1 MLTLHRALSLAL
13 DPAAPDVVAVVG
25 GGGKSNAVFRLA
37 KDAHAATGCRAIIT
51 HTARIARFQDGWA
64 PAFVEAAEGAEL
76 PWPAIAAALDAH
88 GYLLLTG
95 PIVGDRRKGITPA
108 QVDELARR
116 AAELGV
122 GLIAAEADGSKM
134 RPVKAPDSHE
144 PVVPASTTHLL
155 PIIGLDAIG
164 ALIDGR
170 GVHRPELVRAV
181 LGLDPV
187 APVRLTP
194 AHVAQLLTASAGG
207 GKARPAAAA
216 LIPLLNK
223 ADTPL
228 RLIYGRLTAHLLAT
242 MGYSSLVAALLNEG
256 PPVIERWGPVA
267 TVVLAAGGST
277 RLGRPKA
284 GGAGAGRA
292 DGRAR
297 RGACPCRPRLARWSP
312 SPAPMPARR
321 DGGAG
326 SRRASARKSRLAPNL
341 SLGRAGWPGSLHTAL
356 AALPP
361 RDAGR
366 HLPARGPALCSTRCC
381 CGGWCRR
388 GATARQIAAP
398 PRWSGQLR
406 GAPSLFDRTFFG
418 ELATVTGDR
427 ARSAAHPSRRRRRRA
442 SRSRVAAGR
451 RPRRSGWRGIGV
463 YVYNACLTVKRF
475 LCKKSNGP

>member
-277 RLGRPKA
+277 RLGRPKQVEPVQGA
-284 GGAGAGRA
+284 PMVVRAVEHALAGAAGPVVVVT
-292 DGRAR
+292 
-297 RGACPCRPRLARWSP
+297 GAYTDPVMAALAAAELL
-312 SPAPMPARR
+312 PAVTI
-321 DGGAG
+321 
-326 SRRASARKSRLAPNL
+326 APNL
-341 SLGRAGWPGSLHTAL
+341 AWASGLASSVHTAL

-361 RDAGR
+361 TTQAAIF
-366 HLPARGPALCSTRCC
+366 LPVDQPLLDPLLL
-381 CGGWCRR
+381 RR
-388 GATARQIAAP
+388 LVQAWRNGASIAAP
-398 PRWSGQLR
+398 LVEWQLR

-418 ELATVTGDR
+418 ELATVTGDVGGR
-427 ARSAAHPSRRRRRRA
+427 DLLRTHRDVVVGVQADPAWLLDVDRPEDLAG
-442 SRSRVAAGR
+442 VA
-451 RPRRSGWRGIGV
+451 
-463 YVYNACLTVKRF
+463 
-475 LCKKSNGP
+475 